1 MKKQPPPKKN
11 THNSKESFNP
21 EGNFQTEKKKF
32 FHSILLTQFS
42 SLHLIA
48 IKMGNKF

>member
-1 MKKQPPPKKN
+1 MKKQTPQKKH
-11 THNSKESFNP
+11 TQLQKSFNP
-21 EGNFQTEKKKF
+21 EGNFQTEKKKC